1 MDNRRYDG
9 VFTLVGSAV
18 LLYEKWAVQ
27 KEQPFFRR
35 YIWNSFY
42 YHYLF

>member
-27 KEQPFFRR
+27 KSSPFFGD
-35 YIWNSFY
+35 IWNSFY